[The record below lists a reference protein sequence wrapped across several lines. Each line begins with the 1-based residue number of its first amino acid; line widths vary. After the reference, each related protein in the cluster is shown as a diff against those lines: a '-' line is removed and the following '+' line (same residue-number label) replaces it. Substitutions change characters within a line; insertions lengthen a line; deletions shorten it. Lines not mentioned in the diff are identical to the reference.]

1 MLSKYTAGES
11 LEEDGDWSK
20 ESWSVLKLHS
30 IRTYGLVAERVVES
44 CGGGWRLG
52 SNTRHRIA

>member
-30 IRTYGLVAERVVES
+30 IRTYGWLPNASSSHVEA
-44 CGGGWRLG
+44 GGD
-52 SNTRHRIA
+52 